1 MFLQPDLPKATSES
15 ANTATTT
22 AAPGPAAAP
31 GAGAAGPFGPM
42 GMMFLQWRRQRSEDA
57 GRKQLKRGDRVV
69 LQAGIL
75 GELVEAGDK
84 VMKVKVGGGTVLEVL
99 AHTVTAVNAT
109 TDAKAADPLA
119 DLRDSKAQA
128 EKK

>member
-1 MFLQPDLPKATSES
+1 MGMMWMVAIF
-15 ANTATTT
+15 
-22 AAPGPAAAP
+22 
-31 GAGAAGPFGPM
+31 FM